1 MKNVKRIIL
10 VSISILSLFV
20 LSSCSE
26 SDEAKL
32 KRLQDDATQKRKE
45 AQEAQDKYNMLKDF
59 VDKYGNN

>member
-20 LSSCSE
+20 LSSCGE

-45 AQEAQDKYNMLKDF
+45 AQEAQDNYNMLKNF